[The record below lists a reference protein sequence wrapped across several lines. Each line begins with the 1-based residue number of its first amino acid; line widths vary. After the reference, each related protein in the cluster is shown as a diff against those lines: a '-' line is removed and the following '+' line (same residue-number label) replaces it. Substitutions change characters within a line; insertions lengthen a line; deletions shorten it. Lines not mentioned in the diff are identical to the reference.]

1 MLTEGTPWPCEVPSR
16 PPRPHFLSLC
26 LGTSHCPS
34 LPWEPINPSF
44 CLTLLEVRS
53 LQPMCPDHPRGLAAS
68 AFVLPRMLQ
77 RWTGQDVRKGRHPGQ
92 SLCEGSPRRSTS
104 HRKSSQTPA
113 PSLNAAPV
121 RLPLSPSRNPVTQ
134 LRKWQLVSRGGRVPR
149 ARTQLVE
156 PDTLSPRGGEGI
168 EPAATSAPAV

>member
-26 LGTSHCPS
+26 LRTSHCPS

-53 LQPMCPDHPRGLAAS
+53 LQPMCPDHPRGLAVS

-92 SLCEGSPRRSTS
+92 SLKVDFSQEVLPDP
-104 HRKSSQTPA
+104 SSL
-113 PSLNAAPV
+113 SEC
-121 RLPLSPSRNPVTQ
+121 SPSPTSSVSLQ
-134 LRKWQLVSRGGRVPR
+134 ESGDAAEKVAVSRGGRVPR

-156 PDTLSPRGGEGI
+156 QDTLGPRGGEGI